1 MLPEVIHPQSWI
13 GSVIGLQLIWV
24 LVLALPYQ
32 RRRQWHPTPVLLAG
46 NSHGWRSLVGC
57 SPWGHEE
64 SDMTERLH
72 FTCHFHALEK
82 EMATHS
88 CDLAWRIPGTEEPGG
103 LPSMGSLR
111 VGHDWSDLAAA
122 AVTLPAVKPF
132 WISDSLFIQRGSPC
146 ANVGGFKEVSVP
158 SPAHSQGLGLCAR
171 TSQGS
176 CSETYETL
184 MFFLSAAFK
193 DLSQLLALLNN
204 DNLPLWDVIHWS

>member
-1 MLPEVIHPQSWI
+1 MAVVPSVTVITYYTCLLEQLQYHQVNQNLSFLFLVQISLRKAVLEISVGKKIQDLGGWVILVSHAPRGHPPTELI

-57 SPWGHEE
+57 SPWGREE

-111 VGHDWSDLAAA
+111 VGHD
-122 AVTLPAVKPF
+122 
-132 WISDSLFIQRGSPC
+132 
-146 ANVGGFKEVSVP
+146 
-158 SPAHSQGLGLCAR
+158 
-171 TSQGS
+171 
-176 CSETYETL
+176 
-184 MFFLSAAFK
+184 
-193 DLSQLLALLNN
+193 
-204 DNLPLWDVIHWS
+204 